1 MQHWAPRGD
10 VADGHRATERYCREG
25 GMSYCED
32 GHSWGLVV
40 RVAGG
45 RWIVFRPKKVLGDT
59 EHHGGRKQCDVG
71 ARDHRCPDSGMR
83 PHDNPATFGET
94 QYLMYCRDRWSW
106 ELNQTHLGNDIGE
119 FVHQH
124 QHHSWPHH
132 FLRTRS
138 RCRRQNYGVYWELDE
153 RHSRWKQKAGAVS
166 GQRGQK
172 GVCRGCCSPTSRR
185 VLVPRP

>member
-1 MQHWAPRGD
+1 MGQLSHLEVAGSFLLPEESAESWDTGSEEMVQHWAPRGD

-40 RVAGG
+40 RAAGG

-59 EHHGGRKQCDVG
+59 EYHGGRKQCDVG

-94 QYLMYCRDRWSW
+94 QYLMYCRDR
-106 ELNQTHLGNDIGE
+106 
-119 FVHQH
+119 
-124 QHHSWPHH
+124 
-132 FLRTRS
+132 
-138 RCRRQNYGVYWELDE
+138 
-153 RHSRWKQKAGAVS
+153 
-166 GQRGQK
+166 
-172 GVCRGCCSPTSRR
+172 
-185 VLVPRP
+185 